1 MGPLARIAAL
11 FCLILL
17 TAGACGVRERT
28 SGSAAR
34 QESGAVKGSSPAPSG
49 AATADDTQTTLR
61 IYKLRLRAGSEEG
74 GDRLRVIVGNAS
86 PALRVTVTG
95 AVDQEENAVTL
106 CSVADESA
114 VPPSTQCVLPVADRT
129 VDLPTGS
136 DTRGVEISLSGRTDA
151 VDIEEVA
158 ITYAAADR
166 KVRVLLPNLDP
177 TSDPWCERRGCPS
190 FEVTPARDGEVSAQ
204 ATWPEPGAGLLE
216 IKTEVPG
223 PTTGAS
229 PAPAPYRPLAA
240 SSSSSDSGPG
250 SISTS
255 ATITSGRPSVVAFT
269 NKGTGF
275 LKTPI
280 LEATWPQ

>member
-1 MGPLARIAAL
+1 MGPLARITAL
-11 FCLILL
+11 LCLILL
-17 TAGACGVRERT
+17 TAGACGERERT

-61 IYKLRLRAGSEEG
+61 IYRLRLRTGSEEG
-74 GDRLRVIVGNAS
+74 GDRLRAIVGNAS

-95 AVDQEENAVTL
+95 AIDQEENAVTL
-106 CSVADESA
+106 CSVTDESA
-114 VPPSTQCVLPVADRT
+114 VPPSTQCVLPVADRP

-158 ITYAAADR
+158 ITYAATDR

-177 TSDPWCERRGCPS
+177 TSDPWCEPQGCPS
-190 FEVTPARDGEVSAQ
+190 FEVTPRRDGEVSAQ
-204 ATWPEPGAGLLE
+204 AAWPEPGAGLLE

-223 PTTGAS
+223 LTTGAS
-229 PAPAPYRPLAA
+229 PSPMAYRPLA
-240 SSSSSDSGPG
+240 SSTSSSDTGPG
-250 SISTS
+250 SVSTS
-255 ATITSGRPSVVAFT
+255 ATITSGRQSVVAFT

-275 LKTPI
+275 LKTPT